1 MKNFQII
8 IITILCFTF
17 LNANAQN
24 INRPKP
30 NSTSGKTVVN
40 TKNDPK
46 AIALLEKAS
55 AAFNNAGGVKA
66 GFTLKTL
73 GMGGKTDNVINGTIK
88 LKGSRF
94 RLDVKEMITWFDG
107 KNQWVYLTDTKE
119 VNLSNPTEDELLMI
133 NPVNVFQLYKHGY
146 NSKYAGEKN
155 EGGKIVIKIQLVPSQ
170 KYSTLQNIDA
180 SFDKVS
186 LRPVKIIITN
196 KDKSGST
203 IDINTYVTGQSYPDK
218 FFSFPQNEYP
228 NLDVI
233 DLR

>member
-1 MKNFQII
+1 MRRTQII
-8 IITILCFTF
+8 ILTIFGLVFFNAGAQKIITQKPKSTV
-17 LNANAQN
+17 NKNV
-24 INRPKP
+24 IN
-30 NSTSGKTVVN
+30 S
-40 TKNDPK
+40 KNDPK
-46 AIALLEKAS
+46 AISVLEKAS

-73 GMGGKTDNVINGTIK
+73 GTGGKIDNDINGTIK

-107 KNQWVYLTDTKE
+107 KNQWVYLTDTRE

-155 EGGKIVIKIQLVPSQ
+155 EGGKSVIKIQLVPSQ
-170 KYSTLQNIDA
+170 KYSTLLSIDA

-203 IDINTYVTGQSYPDK
+203 IDITNYVTGQSYPDK
-218 FFSFPQNEYP
+218 YFSFPQNEYP